1 MNHVLSV
8 AYVNR
13 SSKGCLEAFIDVLRR
28 ALHLSIE
35 LRYAEGKIDE
45 KKEAL

>member
-1 MNHVLSV
+1 MNHILKV
-8 AYVNR
+8 AYMNR

-35 LRYAEGKIDE
+35 LRYEAGSPDE
-45 KKEAL
+45 RKVAL